1 MNTLTELVQ
10 WLRENGRDS
19 VSVAELED
27 IISHSSGSDEETSEN
42 VSDDETAEALD
53 LLYEIMSTHQRTY
66 SKLEQKLIETGV
78 MSGRCYIS
86 WHENKYYPGAT
97 VDNLRE
103 MGFEKFYEAF
113 KSNWEDIK
121 NFRKQ
126 IIKDKYTRESSHNT
140 GDTK

>member
-27 IISHSSGSDEETSEN
+27 MISHCSGGTEETSDN

-78 MSGRCYIS
+78 LSGRCYIS

-97 VDNLRE
+97 VDVLRE
-103 MGFEKFYEAF
+103 MGFPAFYEKY

-126 IIKDKYTRESSHNT
+126 LIKNNYTKESSQHK
-140 GDTK
+140 GD

>member
-27 IISHSSGSDEETSEN
+27 MISHCSGSTEETSDN

-78 MSGRCYIS
+78 LSGRCYIS

-97 VDNLRE
+97 VDVLRE
-103 MGFEKFYEAF
+103 MGFAAFYEKY

-126 IIKDKYTRESSHNT
+126 LIKNNYTKESSQHK
-140 GDTK
+140 GD

>member
-27 IISHSSGSDEETSEN
+27 MISHCSGSTEETSDN

-78 MSGRCYIS
+78 LSGRCYIS

-97 VDNLRE
+97 VDVLRE
-103 MGFEKFYEAF
+103 MGFTAFYEKY

-126 IIKDKYTRESSHNT
+126 LIKNNYTKESSQHK
-140 GDTK
+140 GD